1 MKSGIELLFL
11 SCIGRVFVY
20 IYLNLVAVLVHDHPK
35 VFLFKI
41 VSSCSN
47 FVLRL
52 ISLKGAF
59 SNKYLY
65 NTKIAFL
72 SKTLKAEVDLAL
84 EKAVP
89 RTCWFAVLSDVL
101 SLKLPYLADIE

>member
-20 IYLNLVAVLVHDHPK
+20 IYLNRVAVLVHDHPE
-35 VFLFKI
+35 VVLFKI

-52 ISLKGAF
+52 ISSNGAF

-65 NTKIAFL
+65 DTKIAFPF
-72 SKTLKAEVDLAL
+72 KTLKAEVDLPLDSA
-84 EKAVP
+84 AS
-89 RTCWFAVLSDVL
+89 RICWFAVLSDVL